1 MLVQSVKLQLVAIL
15 LVVGLVGCT
24 TVPQEVDQ
32 PDPQVTVDVK
42 AININTKPVD
52 LNSIVANTPKT
63 NPIVKPVTKPIARPP
78 IVIQASV
85 TPKPV
90 TAAQSTTSP
99 KTQVTAQPVVAAK
112 PPVVSPQAT
121 PVSTSTVEA
130 PSTQVTTVTS
140 TIPPDLNKGIR
151 PTDYK
156 RFIPPQAFQYFPVVD
171 REVKLYLSSFYK
183 DNIHYF
189 PALIEHESCISLT
202 HSRCWNPKSRLKSA
216 REEGAG
222 LSQITRAYNPDG
234 SIRFDVIED
243 LKRQHVTALKE
254 LSWENIYSRPDLQIR
269 ATVLLTKGN
278 YTRTFNSNVDV
289 FNHIAF
295 MDASYNGGVGGFLK
309 EQRACGL
316 AKNCNPHVWFGNVEN
331 YCLKSKKPL
340 YGGRS
345 ACTINR
351 HHVHDVLH
359 NRMSKYESFF

>member
-1 MLVQSVKLQLVAIL
+1 MLVRSVKLQLVAIL
-15 LVVGLVGCT
+15 MLSGLVGCT
-24 TVPQEVDQ
+24 TVPQVVDQ
-32 PDPQVTVDVK
+32 PDSQVTVDVK

-52 LNSIVANTPKT
+52 LNSIVATTPKVIPAT
-63 NPIVKPVTKPIARPP
+63 KTVTKTTVKPV
-78 IVIQASV
+78 VN
-85 TPKPV
+85 TPVKV
-90 TAAQSTTSP
+90 ATTP
-99 KTQVTAQPVVAAK
+99 VAAK
-112 PPVVSPQAT
+112 PPAIKSEPTLVTKSAT
-121 PVSTSTVEA
+121 EPA
-130 PSTQVTTVTS
+130 NTQVTNVTS

-156 RFIPPQAFQYFPVVD
+156 RYIPPQAFQYFPVVD
-171 REVKLYLSSFYK
+171 KEVKLYLSSFYK

-243 LKRQHVTALKE
+243 LKRQHATALKE
-254 LSWENIYSRPDLQIR
+254 LSWNNIYSRPDLQIR
-269 ATVLLTKGN
+269 AMVLLTKGN
-278 YTRTFNSNVDV
+278 YTRTFNTNVDA

-316 AKNCNPHVWFGNVEN
+316 AKNCNPHVWLDNVEK

-345 ACTINR
+345 ACDINR

-359 NRMSKYESFF
+359 NRMPKYEPFF

>member
-1 MLVQSVKLQLVAIL
+1 MLVQSVKLRLVAIT

-52 LNSIVANTPKT
+52 LNSIVATTPKVIPAT
-63 NPIVKPVTKPIARPP
+63 KTVTKTTVKPVVNTPVKVATTPVATKPPAIKSEPTL
-78 IVIQASV
+78 V
-85 TPKPV
+85 TKSATEP
-90 TAAQSTTSP
+90 AN
-99 KTQVTAQPVVAAK
+99 TQVTN
-112 PPVVSPQAT
+112 
-121 PVSTSTVEA
+121 
-130 PSTQVTTVTS
+130 VTS

-156 RFIPPQAFQYFPVVD
+156 RYIPPQAFQYFPVVD
-171 REVKLYLSSFYK
+171 KEVKLYLSSFYK

-243 LKRQHVTALKE
+243 LKRQHATALKE
-254 LSWENIYSRPDLQIR
+254 LSWNNIYSRPDLQIR
-269 ATVLLTKGN
+269 AMVLLTKGN
-278 YTRTFNSNVDV
+278 YTRTFNTNVDA

-316 AKNCNPHVWFGNVEN
+316 AKNCNPHVWFGNVEK

-345 ACTINR
+345 ACDINR

-359 NRMSKYESFF
+359 NRMHKYEPFF